1 MSTSATTPLLCIS
14 NISSFYGPIKALNDV
29 SIDIYSGEI
38 VTLLGSNGAGKST
51 LLMATSGIQPISSGS
66 ISFDSRN
73 LAGIPAHERAALGL
87 AQVPEGRRIFPR
99 LSVYDNLVLGAYAQ
113 RNSNRSDFTLERV
126 FTLFPILHERQAQLG
141 GTLSGGEQ
149 QMLAIGRALMS
160 HPRLLL
166 LDEPSMG
173 IAPLLVQK
181 IFEALRVLHSEGL
194 TIFLV
199 EQNAHAALALSSRAY
214 VLETGRITISDSSAV
229 LQSDPR
235 VQEAYL
241 GGM

>member
-1 MSTSATTPLLCIS
+1 MTSNTSAPLLS
-14 NISSFYGPIKALNDV
+14 VSHISSQYGPIKALSDV
-29 SIDIYSGEI
+29 SVDIYAGEI

-51 LLMATSGIQPISSGS
+51 LLMAISGIQPITAGT
-66 ISFDSRN
+66 ISFDGKD
-73 LAGIPAHERAALGL
+73 LARTPAHERVVLGM

-99 LSVYDNLVLGAYAQ
+99 LSVYDNLLLGSYRQHDAAAVQ
-113 RNSNRSDFTLERV
+113 QTLERI
-126 FTLFPILHERQAQLG
+126 FTLFPILHERQSQLG

-181 IFEALRVLHSEGL
+181 IFEALSVLHKEGL

-214 VLETGRITISDSSAV
+214 VLETGSITISDSSIA
-229 LQSDPR
+229 LRADPR
-235 VQEAYL
+235 IREAYL
-241 GGM
+241 GGI